1 MQGKLHY
8 TQNGWIV
15 RYKDIMRLF
24 PFTQYMTKELPLH
37 PLDAKTLVDT
47 YETNPMENKTV
58 DFDVVEECCTP
69 KGQIKRYVNCIG
81 CDRKPSYAKLV
92 DKLGNDVEKHT
103 CRYSKSMNKPYPR

>member
-15 RYKDIMRLF
+15 RYQKEHSVGKFGMSTTWTDE
-24 PFTQYMTKELPLH
+24 ELPLH
-37 PLDAKTLVDT
+37 PVDARTLVDT

-58 DFDVVEECCTP
+58 EFDVVEECCTP

-81 CDRKPSYAKLV
+81 CDRKTSYAKLV

-103 CRYSKSMNKPYPR
+103 CRYS